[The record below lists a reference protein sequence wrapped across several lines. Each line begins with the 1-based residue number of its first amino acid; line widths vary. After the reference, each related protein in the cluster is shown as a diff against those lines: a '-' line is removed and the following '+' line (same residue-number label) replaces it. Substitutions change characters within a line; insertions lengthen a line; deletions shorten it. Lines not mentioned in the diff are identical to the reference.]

1 MKVKLKKQLQAIA
14 NISQDRVYFD
24 VPDEL
29 ADEMFDLYDPSDLY
43 SYLTQKER
51 NQAYKDMRGIGANSR
66 QVQMEWKKKALW
78 RIAKAKAWD
87 DLYELDENILRD
99 SIMRTATRKILNGV
113 SVREALNITIKDP
126 ETGKFIDVEADPWKN
141 AKKENKLDK
150 AVIKH
155 IIDKVVTNNRKY
167 LDSYGCYLDDII
179 ENKNGKFI
187 VFKFLTADDDGFY
200 TNKISDKFG
209 KLLDDLQEALEKEYE
224 NAQVTLA
231 SFRFGMDKT
240 VNSPSVHVTYEIGGP
255 GKFI

>member
-1 MKVKLKKQLQAIA
+1 MK
-14 NISQDRVYFD
+14 S
-24 VPDEL
+24 
-29 ADEMFDLYDPSDLY
+29 S
-43 SYLTQKER
+43 TR
-51 NQAYKDMRGIGANSR
+51 N
-66 QVQMEWKKKALW
+66 
-78 RIAKAKAWD
+78 
-87 DLYELDENILRD
+87 
-99 SIMRTATRKILNGV
+99 ILNGV
-113 SVREALNITIKDP
+113 PVREALNVTIKDP

-141 AKKENKLDK
+141 IKKENKLDK
-150 AVIKH
+150 AVIKR
-155 IIDKVVTNNRKY
+155 IIDKVVSNNRKY

-209 KLLDDLQEALEKEYE
+209 KLLDDLQDALEKEYE

-240 VNSPSVHVTYEIGGP
+240 VNSPCIHVTYEIGGP